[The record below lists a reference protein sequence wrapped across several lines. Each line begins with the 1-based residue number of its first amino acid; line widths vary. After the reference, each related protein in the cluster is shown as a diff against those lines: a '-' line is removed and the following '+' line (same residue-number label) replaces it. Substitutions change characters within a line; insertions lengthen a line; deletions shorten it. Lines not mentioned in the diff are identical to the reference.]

1 MFDLYILVS
10 AIFHP
15 KLGLLVAGVSIISKD
30 RFFFL
35 TPNIRDFIFIMNA
48 NVFFIEKSEFFFLKS
63 LK

>member
-1 MFDLYILVS
+1 MYILVS

-35 TPNIRDFIFIMNA
+35 TPNIQDLTLFFMNA
-48 NVFFIEKSEFFFLKS
+48 NVVFIEKSEFFF
-63 LK
+63 